1 MFGCATVELKRGKN
15 ETKELEGETET
26 IMRNKTEWNWIIYQL
41 WSALLTTST
50 SATVHMY
57 AKWQLKQ
64 RTHEIKDE
72 IRYVD
77 KRDGDGAGHVN
88 GGMRVLWRTVPT
100 WEHIYSIQFVWL
112 PWNEIWIKKWRSRR
126 RTATTKQQHKRSE
139 TEAEQNIRLKFK
151 FKSTFQ
157 AGGKFMHKYFSP
169 LGSSFLYFSC
179 YCCCC
184 Y

>member
-1 MFGCATVELKRGKN
+1 MKN
-15 ETKELEGETET
+15 ETKELKSETEK

-41 WSALLTTST
+41 WSGLLTTST
-50 SATVHMY
+50 TATLHMY
-57 AKWQLKQ
+57 AKWQLKL

-72 IRYVD
+72 IRCVD
-77 KRDGDGAGHVN
+77 KRDEDGN
-88 GGMRVLWRTVPT
+88 GMGMGMRVLWRTVPT

-112 PWNEIWIKKWRSRR
+112 PWNEIWIKKLRSRR
-126 RTATTKQQHKRSE
+126 RRTTKQQHKRSE

-157 AGGKFMHKYFSP
+157 AGGKFMHKYCSP
-169 LGSSFLYFSC
+169 LGSSFLPCSSSC
-179 YCCCC
+179 CCCCC